1 LKQLLRSFLGDQS
14 GHDKVEFALIAGF
27 LALLL
32 IGGEKKLGNKIDK
45 DYKAIGTTISKL
57 K

>member
-1 LKQLLRSFLGDQS
+1 MKQLLRSFLRDQS